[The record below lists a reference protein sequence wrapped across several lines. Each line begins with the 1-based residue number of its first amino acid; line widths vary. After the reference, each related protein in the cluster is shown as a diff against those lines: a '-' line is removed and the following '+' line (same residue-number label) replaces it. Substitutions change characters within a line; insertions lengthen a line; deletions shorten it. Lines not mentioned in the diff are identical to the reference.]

1 MGVGRA
7 RWPGG
12 WADRA
17 DLGVLAARR
26 SALGRH
32 PAPGLG
38 LGARLL
44 AEAERTARTERACT
58 RSRLETWDFQ
68 APGFYRRQGYEEI
81 GRVADYPPG
90 VTEFI
95 LVKEL

>member
-1 MGVGRA
+1 WV
-7 RWPGG
+7 
-12 WADRA
+12 D
-17 DLGVLAARR
+17 
-26 SALGRH
+26 
-32 PAPGLG
+32 APHRGLG

-68 APGFYRRQGYEEI
+68 APGFYRGQGYEEI

-95 LVKEL
+95 LVKDL